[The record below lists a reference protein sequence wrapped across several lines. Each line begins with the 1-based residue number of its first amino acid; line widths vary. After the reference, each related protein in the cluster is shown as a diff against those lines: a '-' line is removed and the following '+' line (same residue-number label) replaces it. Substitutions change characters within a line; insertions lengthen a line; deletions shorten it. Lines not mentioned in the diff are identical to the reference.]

1 MAGTSFCRGSDDSP
15 FGGHDVSGGVHVGAV
30 RGVDRFA
37 VAAPQEIGLVEFPV
51 ESSGGDA
58 DAASECR
65 VGELLGDVRLVGN
78 AFGAGDAPGFGVHV
92 RPLPF
97 GPGLGHGGEQLGGFV
112 VDPFGADWFLCA
124 VLLAA
129 KGIGQHLGQ
138 GLLRAQ
144 HFDCFAVP
152 GLALLGE

>member
-1 MAGTSFCRGSDDSP
+1 MR
-15 FGGHDVSGGVHVGAV
+15 GVH
-30 RGVDRFA
+30 RFA
-37 VAAPQEIGLVEFPV
+37 VAAAQKIGLVEFPV
-51 ESSGGDA
+51 ECGGGDA
-58 DAASECR
+58 DAAAECC
-65 VGELLGDVRLVGN
+65 VCEAFGDVRLVGN

-112 VDPFGADWFLCA
+112 VEPFGADWFLCA

-129 KGIGQHLGQ
+129 KGIGQHLGE

-152 GLALLGE
+152 GLALFGE